1 MGVHPVHAAVTTPY
15 VQKLI
20 AVRARQVVRQP
31 GFRRSDQADV
41 EQELVV
47 HILKEAH
54 LFDPAR
60 SCARTFIAQ
69 VVDSAGAMILRD
81 RRRKKQA
88 AGHRLQSLE
97 GTTLL
102 NEGEEKTL
110 LDVLVDEDLH
120 RRHGSH
126 VAGDEERSDVSAD
139 TAAVLSRLAP
149 DPREIAHLLMAGARE
164 ATIARA
170 LGISR
175 RQVRSAVAAIR
186 RHLKDAGLAEI

>member
-1 MGVHPVHAAVTTPY
+1 
-15 VQKLI
+15 
-20 AVRARQVVRQP
+20 
-31 GFRRSDQADV
+31 
-41 EQELVV
+41 LVV

-81 RRRKKQA
+81 RRRKKRA
-88 AGHRLQSLE
+88 AGHRLQSLD

-120 RRHGSH
+120 RRHGTHGAS
-126 VAGDEERSDVSAD
+126 DEERGNISAD
-139 TAAVLSRLAP
+139 TATVLSRLAP
-149 DPREIAHLLMAGARE
+149 DLREIAHLLMEGARE
-164 ATIARA
+164 LTIAQA

-175 RQVRSAVAAIR
+175 RQVRNAVTAIR
-186 RHLKDAGLAEI
+186 EHLNDAGLTKI